1 MIIRV
6 SCLVVASVAA
16 FSFSQINIG
25 SYRKQNSRIE
35 VSGAYEVLFLSCI
48 TCIPFFAYAFVLILI
63 LLS

>member
-1 MIIRV
+1 MMIRV

-25 SYRKQNSRIE
+25 YCRKQNSRIE

-48 TCIPFFAYAFVLILI
+48 PFFAYAFVLILI